1 MNILFFIESG
11 LGNSSLLVDQITA
24 LYQKHKSV
32 HAILSDYDQEK
43 GLTDKIKEMSIPY
56 TILPGLY
63 KHHSFKKEA
72 QILKELI
79 ESKGIDIVHVQTNW
93 ELAIISYIKYILKS
107 KKKFKTLYTIHGYRN
122 NYKYKKYIALFL
134 LTILLWLFTDK
145 IICTCSS
152 LKKKFNILSYKIILL
167 PLGIDKNFFI
177 SKRPTPQ
184 NNNLRLI
191 YPAQFRIGKNQDT
204 IIKAFAQYVQTT
216 HDTNSILYLPGSGEL
231 LIEMKNLTA
240 SLNLNKQIVFP
251 GRISKNEILNLYK
264 QCNTAIIASSNETF
278 GQCIVEPYVLGLNII
293 TTNVGV
299 APDIITDQINGRFF
313 TTQEDLTN
321 ILLDFHDNPNKI
333 KLFGNYNYERR
344 DAFTWDT
351 ITNKYLKYLSQ
362 LS

>member
-11 LGNSSLLVDQITA
+11 LGNSSLLVDQIIA

-43 GLTDKIKEMSIPY
+43 GLTDKIKEMSIPH

-63 KHHSFKKEA
+63 KHHSFKREA

-93 ELAIISYIKYILKS
+93 ELAIVNYVKYILKS
-107 KKKFKTLYTIHGYRN
+107 GQKFKILYTIHGYRN

-134 LTILLWLFTDK
+134 LTIILWIFTDK

-152 LKKKFNILSYKIILL
+152 LKNKFNILSYKIILL
-167 PLGIDKNFFI
+167 PLGIDNNFFN
-177 SKRPTPQ
+177 SKHSTPQ
-184 NNNLRLI
+184 NDNLKLI
-191 YPAQFRIGKNQDT
+191 YPAQFRIGKNQDI
-204 IIKAFAQYVQTT
+204 IIKAFAQYIKIT
-216 HDTNSILYLPGSGEL
+216 HDIDSILYLPGSGEL
-231 LIEMKNLTA
+231 LTKMKNLTE
-240 SLNLNKQIVFP
+240 SLNLSKQIVFP
-251 GRISKNEILNLYK
+251 GRISKEEILDLYH

-299 APDIITDQINGRFF
+299 ATDIITDKENGCFF
-313 TTQEDLTN
+313 STQEELTS
-321 ILLDFHDNPNKI
+321 ILLYFHNNPDKI
-333 KLFGNYNYERR
+333 KQFGDYNFERR
-344 DAFTWDT
+344 DIFTWDT